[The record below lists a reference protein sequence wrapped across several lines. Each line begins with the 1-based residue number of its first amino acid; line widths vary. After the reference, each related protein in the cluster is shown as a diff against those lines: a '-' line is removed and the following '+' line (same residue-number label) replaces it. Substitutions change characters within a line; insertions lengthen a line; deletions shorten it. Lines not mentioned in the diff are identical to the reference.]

1 MAVDRLAIR
10 HVIAQ
15 LAWMSQ
21 ERQAMP

>member
-21 ERQAMP
+21 ERQTMP